1 LGLITLT
8 LVAIAVINLF
18 TKPSATVAGVIFTIV
33 LFTIFEISEYRM
45 KVRAAGATHVELDQF
60 NLAQEAELTPDSVGV
75 TPGNIL
81 VPVSTYYALSH
92 LEAALRR
99 VRRKEAE
106 IVVLHVR
113 MLRRAASG
121 EYELAPDQ
129 LFSTIE
135 QLLFTKVLAIAEK
148 EGKPVRLAVAAA
160 NNLWEGILRT
170 AVNLQSSTI
179 VIGSSS
185 KSPVQEQAREI
196 GLAWERMPEPRPR
209 VTLEIFT
216 PSGQENIFYLGPHA
230 PRLTPNE
237 IEMLHRVWLDLSD
250 RLPGEEVHHHDIVHF
265 ALTEV
270 EREINQGQSESVTER
285 LRQHLHDIEGRRIHA
300 DEPQKK
306 LPGQ

>member
-1 LGLITLT
+1 
-8 LVAIAVINLF
+8 
-18 TKPSATVAGVIFTIV
+18 
-33 LFTIFEISEYRM
+33 M
-45 KVRAAGATHVELDQF
+45 
-60 NLAQEAELTPDSVGV
+60 
-75 TPGNIL
+75 
-81 VPVSTYYALSH
+81 
-92 LEAALRR
+92 
-99 VRRKEAE
+99 RRKEAE

-170 AVNLQSSTI
+170 ATNLQSSTV

-185 KSPVQEQAREI
+185 KMPVNDQAREI
-196 GLAWERMPEPRPR
+196 GLSWERMAEPRPR

-216 PSGQENIFYLGPHA
+216 PAGQEQIFYLGPHA

-237 IEMLHRVWLDLSD
+237 IEMLHRVWLELSD

-270 EREINQGQSESVTER
+270 EREMNEGQAESVTER
-285 LRQHLHDIEGRRIHA
+285 LRQHIHDIEGRRSHP
-300 DEPQKK
+300 DEPLKK
-306 LPGQ
+306 LPGPS